1 MAVPQDPQDPI
12 RKQLVEARRAQILDA
27 AASVIAAKGFHRATT
42 RDIAIAA
49 GVAEGTIYNY
59 FEGKDDLLIS
69 IVTRL
74 ADIDHLSVGLEEAL
88 RGDVKDFIIAMFRHR
103 MQLIRKNHEMIQA
116 VLPEMLTHPAL
127 RERFYQQ
134 FLSRTTALLEQYVG
148 ARVGMGQ
155 VQPVDV
161 ALAVRAIQSTFV
173 GMLVLRMLGDELL
186 QARWDEMPEVL
197 GTIVFEGLRTNTE
210 GVGG

>member
-12 RKQLVEARRAQILDA
+12 RRQLVEARRAQILDA

-42 RDIAIAA
+42 REIATAA

-69 IVTRL
+69 MVTHL
-74 ADIDHLSVGLEEAL
+74 ADMDHLSVELEEAL
-88 RGDVKDFIIAMFRHR
+88 RGDVKDFIIDMFRHR
-103 MQLIRKNHEMIQA
+103 MQLIQQNHETIQA

-148 ARVGMGQ
+148 ARVGTGQ

-197 GTIVFEGLRTNTE
+197 GTIVFEGLNPVVP
-210 GVGG
+210 GVGR